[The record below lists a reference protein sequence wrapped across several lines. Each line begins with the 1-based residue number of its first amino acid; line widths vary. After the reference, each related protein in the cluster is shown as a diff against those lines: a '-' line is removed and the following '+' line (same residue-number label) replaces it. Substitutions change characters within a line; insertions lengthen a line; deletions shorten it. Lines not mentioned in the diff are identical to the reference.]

1 MRNNFGPYSRLFE
14 IGRGGMATVYRATA
28 PAGNLVA
35 LKLLGI
41 HLAADKTAIARFK
54 TESQLSLDHPNI
66 VRVNNAGVIDDTPFI
81 EMEYVPGESLDRLIQ
96 RQGPLAPAQ
105 LSPIL
110 DDAARALDYAHARG
124 IVHRDVKP
132 SNILIRADGR
142 AMLADFGVAKAA
154 NITAYTATAAR
165 VGSVFYMSPEQAAG
179 AYHVTPAS
187 DIYSLGVT
195 AYFALSGRHP
205 FEANNDVAIARQ
217 HVDQLPPHL
226 SVVNPHVPRA
236 VGDVVMQALEKRPER
251 RPGSA
256 GAFAAA
262 FAAALTAP
270 QSSAP
275 PPPPPQ
281 PVKRVVP
288 PAQPAPADPLE
299 VEGGGP
305 ISRGTWVLIGTV
317 TGFALLLLVAVVIFA
332 LTKAPQPPRVTST
345 PNIGVVATAS
355 PAMTVESVLT
365 PIATIIVQ
373 TLSPTTGPTVIFVFP
388 TANAPATTTPIVIN
402 PVIPAPTPVVFPT
415 LPPVLPTAPPLPPTW
430 TPWPT
435 ATPLP
440 PTATSILPTAT
451 AAPPT
456 ATSPPTNTPLPATN
470 TPVPPPTSTPAPP
483 PPTDTPAP
491 PPTSTPAPTLAPS
504 PTPAVTIV
512 IAP

>member
-1 MRNNFGPYSRLFE
+1 MRNNFGPYTRLFE

-28 PAGNLVA
+28 PAGNLIA

-54 TESQLSLDHPNI
+54 TESQLGLDHPNI

-124 IVHRDVKP
+124 VVHRDVKP

-179 AYHVTPAS
+179 AYHITPAS

-195 AYFALSGRHP
+195 AYYALSGRHP
-205 FEANNDVAIARQ
+205 FEGDNDVAIARQ
-217 HVDQLPPHL
+217 HVDQMPPHL
-226 SVVNPHVPRA
+226 SIVNPRISRA
-236 VGDVVMQALEKRPER
+236 VGDVVMQALEKNPER
-251 RPGSA
+251 RPASA

-262 FAAALTAP
+262 FAAALTAREVIAP
-270 QSSAP
+270 PVSP
-275 PPPPPQ
+275 PPPAQ
-281 PVKRVVP
+281 HAAS
-288 PAQPAPADPLE
+288 PAQPVPTGPAD

-305 ISRGTWVLIGTV
+305 IPRSTWLLVGTV
-317 TGFALLLLVAVVIFA
+317 AGFAALLLAAVVIFA
-332 LTKAPQPPRVTST
+332 LTSRSVPPRPTSV
-345 PNIGVVATAS
+345 PSINVVATVS

-373 TLSPTTGPTVIFVFP
+373 TMPPTIGPTVVFVFP
-388 TANAPATTTPIVIN
+388 TANAPPTITPIVIN
-402 PVIPAPTPVVFPT
+402 PIIPAPTPVVFPT

-430 TPWPT
+430 TPWPS
-435 ATPLP
+435 ATPVP
-440 PTATSILPTAT
+440 PTATSVLPTAT

-456 ATSPPTNTPLPATN
+456 ATTPPTDTPLPPTN
-470 TPVPPPTSTPAPP
+470 
-483 PPTDTPAP
+483 TPAP
-491 PPTSTPAPTLAPS
+491 PPTAIPS
-504 PTPAVTIV
+504 PTPTIIV
-512 IAP
+512 IIAP